1 MIYDNIQ
8 LSYLLFPLFLFK
20 KTDIYTNMIFYYTR
34 TKTRSTEERNYLKLI
49 LEHSCRLTYVY
60 QFLAKM

>member
-34 TKTRSTEERNYLKLI
+34 TKTRSTEERNYLTLI